1 MKRFLLIAA
10 CSLFAAGMQAQT
22 TETKNWETK
31 LTGVAS
37 HDNLYKNAPTAVD
50 NAGNTYMTG
59 QFDQAIAI
67 GDAFLEPVANSAYLA
82 KYDANGKSLWAVSLA
97 GAATISCI
105 TTDDKNNVYIAG
117 TLADKV
123 IVGSTDGQNKDIN
136 GKEGEV
142 NKVTSFIAAYNAEG
156 VLQTVKT
163 IYAETP
169 ASIMESGLYFP
180 DAGYPY
186 FRIQHIEVDGGKLY
200 ASAIHTGDVAL
211 GDSKWG
217 GAYLNVFDF
226 MYQDIPCAG
235 IISMNATGLNGETS
249 VAHVGAVDQISNEQM
264 GYESLNFTVDNG
276 TVYLCFVGNGNIKSE
291 VAGQSETFSFSY
303 DGPTSSIEHGYVLT
317 SVKNGTEVNTKVLH
331 ATPHTNLASFDII
344 GGMKVEDGV
353 LYIAGTFQQQL
364 VFDPSKTATDA
375 CDLYATAL
383 NKETM
388 DVIWTSVS
396 GVGEGE
402 GDSMHF
408 CEVFNAMEVNN
419 GEVFLYGYAEE
430 VAGHKL
436 TQTLN
441 FTCSNGQMT
450 KGSDLFVTGAAI
462 NGTTKAVLS
471 ANLENAETSLATYK
485 VVASGI
491 QSTTA
496 LGAHRVG
503 NTFYFAEPNDIA
515 VYNMQGCM
523 VKRADN
529 ATSISIDDLNRGVY
543 ILSNGKDK
551 MKALKANF

>member
-1 MKRFLLIAA
+1 M
-10 CSLFAAGMQAQT
+10 LFR
-22 TETKNWETK
+22 
-31 LTGVAS
+31 S
-37 HDNLYKNAPTAVD
+37 
-50 NAGNTYMTG
+50 
-59 QFDQAIAI
+59 
-67 GDAFLEPVANSAYLA
+67 
-82 KYDANGKSLWAVSLA
+82 
-97 GAATISCI
+97 
-105 TTDDKNNVYIAG
+105 
-117 TLADKV
+117 
-123 IVGSTDGQNKDIN
+123 
-136 GKEGEV
+136 
-142 NKVTSFIAAYNAEG
+142 
-156 VLQTVKT
+156 
-163 IYAETP
+163 
-169 ASIMESGLYFP
+169 
-180 DAGYPY
+180 
-186 FRIQHIEVDGGKLY
+186 
-200 ASAIHTGDVAL
+200 
-211 GDSKWG
+211 
-217 GAYLNVFDF
+217 
-226 MYQDIPCAG
+226 
-235 IISMNATGLNGETS
+235 
-249 VAHVGAVDQISNEQM
+249 
-264 GYESLNFTVDNG
+264 
-276 TVYLCFVGNGNIKSE
+276 
-291 VAGQSETFSFSY
+291 
-303 DGPTSSIEHGYVLT
+303 
-317 SVKNGTEVNTKVLH
+317 VNTKVLH
-331 ATPHTNLASFDII
+331 ATPHTNLSSFDII
-344 GGMKVEDGV
+344 GGMKVEGGV

-408 CEVFNAMEVNN
+408 YEVFNAMEVNN

-430 VAGHKL
+430 GAGHKL